1 MCCRCD
7 VSPAT
12 SKYDQR
18 ACLTVSADNMNTFI
32 NENWRIVIKE
42 IGQPTY
48 EALGLI
54 VHNMITNAAK
64 TVPYKDVFDYTE

>member
-1 MCCRCD
+1 
-7 VSPAT
+7 
-12 SKYDQR
+12 
-18 ACLTVSADNMNTFI
+18 MNTFI

-64 TVPYKDVFDYTE
+64 TVPYKDVFDDTE